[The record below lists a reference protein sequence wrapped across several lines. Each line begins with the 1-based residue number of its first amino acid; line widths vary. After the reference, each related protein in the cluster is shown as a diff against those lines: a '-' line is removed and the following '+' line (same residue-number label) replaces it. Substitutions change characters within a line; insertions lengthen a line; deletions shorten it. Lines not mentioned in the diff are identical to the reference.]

1 MYLDPKYLG
10 SSQVG
15 QAKSTLK
22 LINLANSHFEK
33 IMFSISF
40 VVLVA
45 VLAVVSA
52 KLVEVR
58 QNVLVMNEK
67 DRIVGKTEHVF
78 QRDDVLKATP
88 PPLPGKNYA
97 PLLL

>member
-78 QRDDVLKATP
+78 QRDVLKATP